1 MAKEKDDGNML
12 FFFGRRSQ
20 AAMEFLMTY
29 GWAILVV
36 LAAIGALAYFGVLSP
51 GKFIPE
57 SCQLSPTSGM
67 NCMDFRATQTS
78 VHLLIMNSGGRDLV
92 VRNIT
97 YGPDCAMTFDY
108 SMPDGRQHL
117 FNITGCSLGVAGR
130 KVKQDILVTYTDVYS
145 DFTKTAS
152 GSMTAMIY

>member
-1 MAKEKDDGNML
+1 MGSFKMKKERL
-12 FFFGRRSQ
+12 IFGKRSQ

-29 GWAILVV
+29 GWGILVV

-51 GKFIPE
+51 AKFVPE
-57 SCQLSPTSGM
+57 SCQLSPTSGLS
-67 NCMDFRATQTS
+67 CMDFRATPTS

-92 VRNIT
+92 INNIT
-97 YGPDCAMTFDY
+97 YGPGCETTFDM
-108 SMPDGRQHL
+108 SMPDGKQQL
-117 FNITGCSLGVAGR
+117 FNITGCSLGVPGR
-130 KVKQDILVTYTDVYS
+130 KTRQDILVTYTDVYS